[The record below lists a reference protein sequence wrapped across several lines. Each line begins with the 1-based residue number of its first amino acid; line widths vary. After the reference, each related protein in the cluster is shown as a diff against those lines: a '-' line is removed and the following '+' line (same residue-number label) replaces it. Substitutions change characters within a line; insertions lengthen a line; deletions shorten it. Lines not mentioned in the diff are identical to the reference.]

1 MPKHY
6 GMKKKDKMSKLEK
19 VEFENKN
26 LKWDLD
32 KVKNERDSWVKLTIL
47 FIFIWLVTAIFY

>member
-1 MPKHY
+1 
-6 GMKKKDKMSKLEK
+6 MKKKDKMSKLEK

>member
-1 MPKHY
+1 
-6 GMKKKDKMSKLEK
+6 MKKKDRMSKLEMVK
-19 VEFENKN
+19 FENER

-47 FIFIWLVTAIFY
+47 FIFIWLITAIFY

>member
-1 MPKHY
+1 
-6 GMKKKDKMSKLEK
+6 MKRKNKMSKLEMVK
-19 VEFENKN
+19 SENER

-32 KVKNERDSWVKLTIL
+32 KVKNERDNWEKLTIL

>member
-1 MPKHY
+1 
-6 GMKKKDKMSKLEK
+6 MKRKNKMSKLEK
-19 VEFENKN
+19 VELENKN

-32 KVKNERDSWVKLTIL
+32 KVKNERDNWAKLTIL

>member
-1 MPKHY
+1 
-6 GMKKKDKMSKLEK
+6 MKKKDRMSKLEMVK
-19 VEFENKN
+19 FENER

-32 KVKNERDSWVKLTIL
+32 KVKNERDNWAKLTIL